1 MGKLFA
7 LMARKELVS
16 ADASE
21 LMLDILER
29 QQVNHRL
36 PRYLEDGV
44 RIAHKTGD
52 GEPWVGN
59 DAGVLWLGE
68 EPIVIVVFTGHH
80 RGNSEELNEAVARV
94 GRAVASHY
102 RTGS

>member
-1 MGKLFA
+1 
-7 LMARKELVS
+7 MARRELIS
-16 ADASE
+16 AEASD
-21 LMLDILER
+21 LMLSILER

-59 DAGVLWLGE
+59 DAGVLWLDE
-68 EPIVIVVFTGHH
+68 QPIVVVVFTGHH
-80 RGNSEELNEAVARV
+80 RGSSDALNEAVARV
-94 GRAVASHY
+94 GRAVVDHY
-102 RTGS
+102 LRGS